1 MRHLLDFYGMPNII
15 LNNFKVLKD
24 KIDKN
29 KHTFFQKRAK
39 DCCIQTL
46 LYTYKN
52 EKNNFFSLMKEL
64 FKNERHL
71 NLNNFSNR
79 NATTKI
85 RMSSHY
91 LAINATKWYNLHEDT
106 KDFAKIKREK
116 KYKKII

>member
-24 KIDKN
+24 EIDKN

-39 DCCIQTL
+39 NFF
-46 LYTYKN
+46 YKN

-79 NATTKI
+79 NAATKI

-91 LAINATKWYNLHEDT
+91 LVINTTKWYNLREDT
-106 KDFAKIKREK
+106 KNFAKIKREK